1 MQHDIDLGSERV
13 IVNCYLGFHFEFFF
27 WMLTLVDVTIFTG
40 SSRMKSCSSFLTVG
54 KTLTFFQ
61 SKYNVFSFKT
71 LSASSCNEYVT
82 NQTQLEQAFSSRTTF
97 ASINFPK
104 LLKHLMRSSAVTLA
118 GKQPTNNLFR
128 KCFPY
133 ITAAC

>member
-1 MQHDIDLGSERV
+1 MKFDSFVDSLVEEQHVLQHDIDLGSERV

-82 NQTQLEQAFSSRTTF
+82 NETKPSHLEQLSLP
-97 ASINFPK
+97 SIFQ
-104 LLKHLMRSSAVTLA
+104 S
-118 GKQPTNNLFR
+118 
-128 KCFPY
+128 C
-133 ITAAC
+133 